1 MAYYIYETWKSGLH
15 KTVIHD
21 GACVY
26 CNDGEGTASDD
37 APAHAEWH
45 GPFKTL
51 TEAINKSKKMKNVVE
66 HKECG
71 RCMKF
76 NN

>member
-1 MAYYIYETWKSGLH
+1 MTYYIYETWKNALH
-15 KTVIHD
+15 KAVIHD

-37 APAHAEWH
+37 TPDHAEWH
-45 GPFKTL
+45 GPFKLL
-51 TEAINKSKKMKNVVE
+51 TEAINKSNEMKNVVE

-76 NN
+76 ID